1 MSFNEK
7 VYLRVADQSIE
18 LTCSQINALE
28 YDKGQRFFEDQ
39 IIEDATLND
48 LNQKLLAVYQ
58 EKMKVTTKTPAEI
71 LEARGLI
78 RNGKLTNVAILLFE
92 ENPTKFLQSAR
103 IRFLRYNGQKAG
115 LGQNITEN
123 KKAPKKGL
131 ELSITKIF
139 IAACSASGCK
149 KPRPEDPVLVY
160 AVTVC
165 LIN

>member
-123 KKAPKKGL
+123 KK
-131 ELSITKIF
+131 
-139 IAACSASGCK
+139 
-149 KPRPEDPVLVY
+149 RP
-160 AVTVC
+160 
-165 LIN
+165 

>member
-1 MSFNEK
+1 MSRINEIQTMIKSLSPGAYQKLMDAYLHKKYEFENIETLGMRFNEK

-123 KKAPKKGL
+123 KKSP
-131 ELSITKIF
+131 
-139 IAACSASGCK
+139 
-149 KPRPEDPVLVY
+149 
-160 AVTVC
+160 
-165 LIN
+165 